1 MSWHEAAASPHS
13 KSAAGSC
20 SEGQVPR
27 MDRRKQWFQKRTA
40 VTKEEF
46 PAPQAK
52 SKQPQQQIFLSALGC
67 SDDKPHSSPVQHKSQ
82 HRSSAALR
90 DRGASEQR
98 RARCASLFRRL
109 SASFQLPPNLFKT
122 AKYAPWPLRAQR
134 FQNAQRTPRILVP
147 SPIRNTPCLRV

>member
-1 MSWHEAAASPHS
+1 
-13 KSAAGSC
+13 
-20 SEGQVPR
+20 

>member
-1 MSWHEAAASPHS
+1 
-13 KSAAGSC
+13 
-20 SEGQVPR
+20 

-98 RARCASLFRRL
+98 RA
-109 SASFQLPPNLFKT
+109 
-122 AKYAPWPLRAQR
+122 
-134 FQNAQRTPRILVP
+134 
-147 SPIRNTPCLRV
+147 